1 MPARRALPR
10 LVRNGQEL
18 LAIWSNYNMITVMA
32 SVPAKLVAI
41 GNSRGVRLPKAM
53 IEQAGLG
60 ADIELEVIDGAIVI
74 RSHRPVRAGW
84 AEAAKLMASRGEA
97 PLPITVNPP
106 TNAFDRDEWSWE

>member
-1 MPARRALPR
+1 MCAKY
-10 LVRNGQEL
+10 QQF
-18 LAIWSNYNMITVMA
+18 LAIKSNYIMITCMA

-84 AEAAKLMASRGEA
+84 AEATRKAIDMAAALTAATFFFRPSSHADTSSRM
-97 PLPITVNPP
+97 V
-106 TNAFDRDEWSWE
+106 

>member
-1 MPARRALPR
+1 MCAKY
-10 LVRNGQEL
+10 QQF
-18 LAIWSNYNMITVMA
+18 LAMKSNYNMITCMA

-60 ADIELEVIDGAIVI
+60 ADIELEVIDGTIVI

-84 AEAAKLMASRGEA
+84 AEAAKLMASRGET
-97 PLPITVNPP
+97 PLPITVHPP